1 MTMEKAKLPLLEA
14 GKWLSLVLVLVFI
27 GSLLL
32 SGKESAAAFADVEA
46 AVTGSAVLDEMQ
58 QADNQMVKRLYS
70 LDPGDYEGVAL
81 YYPTTNMG
89 AEEILLVKLKS
100 TAQQETVKA
109 AIDARLDRQLSTF
122 DGYGVTQCEM
132 LEKSVTLIKGNYIL
146 FIVAA
151 DTAPVVSAFQGA
163 L

>member
-1 MTMEKAKLPLLEA
+1 MTMEKTKLPLLEA

-27 GSLLL
+27 GSLLV
-32 SGKESAAAFADVEA
+32 SGKESAAAFSDVES
-46 AVTGSAVLDEMQ
+46 AVTGAAVLDNMFPG
-58 QADNQMVKRLYS
+58 DHQMIKRLYG
-70 LDPGDYEGVAL
+70 LEPGDYEGISL

-100 TAQQETVKA
+100 TAQQEAVKA
-109 AIDARLDRQLSTF
+109 AIDARLATQLSNF
-122 DGYGVTQCEM
+122 DGYGVSQCEM
-132 LEKSVTLIKGNYIL
+132 LERSVTLVQGNYIL
-146 FIVAA
+146 LVVAE